1 MNNRPGNSRGVDNA
15 LTADRESYLRTADG
29 AMLYDARCVD
39 EPRRSLFEIDYWRQ
53 RGSVDLAP
61 GGRGTVAFLSDEKHR
76 WVLRHYRR
84 GGMVARWLD
93 DSYLWTGEENTRS
106 FREFRLLWQ
115 LTRWQLPVPPPIAA
129 CYGRSGRFYR
139 ADLITGELPTRATLA
154 ELLRRAPVPA
164 ERWYA
169 VGECIGRFHA
179 RGVYHADLNANN
191 ILLGEDAVYLLDF
204 DRGRIRERGVWEQ
217 EVLERLRRSLQK
229 VTGGGP
235 AGRFGDREWIWLQAG
250 CRGGS
255 SCT

>member
-1 MNNRPGNSRGVDNA
+1 MVNNRPGNGRGVGNA

-29 AMLYDARCVD
+29 AMLYDALCVD
-39 EPRRSLFEIDYWRQ
+39 EPCESLFEIDDWRQ
-53 RGSVDLAP
+53 RGAVDLAS
-61 GGRGTVAFLSDEKHR
+61 GGRGTVAFLSDDRRR

-84 GGMVARWLD
+84 GGMVARFLD
-93 DSYLWTGEENTRS
+93 DSYLWTGEANTRS

-115 LTRWQLPVPPPIAA
+115 LTRWQLPVPPPVAA
-129 CYGRSGRFYR
+129 RYRRTGRFYC

-164 ERWYA
+164 ERWYS
-169 VGECIGRFHA
+169 VGKCIGRFHA
-179 RGVYHADLNANN
+179 RGVHHADLNANN
-191 ILLGEDAVYLLDF
+191 ILLGSDEVYLLDF

-250 CRGGS
+250 CRGG
-255 SCT
+255 